1 MSRFYNVCGSTALLA
16 ALLFPSPFASPTF
29 AISAPNDAP
38 PEAPEA
44 PAPLETPPVAA
55 DDVALEQARLISVA
69 FRQAA
74 QKTLPATVNIVVK
87 RGVDAPSSAKSKLP
101 FAELLP
107 DLPEKALVEGAGSGL
122 IVDPSGIVL
131 TNCHVVAA
139 SDLGQSVSVELSDG
153 RRFPAKK
160 IVKDEKSDLAIVFV
174 ESPEPLPFLTFAD
187 SNAVEIGDWALA
199 IGNPFMLG
207 SSVSAGV
214 VSAKGRF
221 LDAKDGKQFI
231 QTDAAINPGNS
242 GGPLVNLR
250 GEVVGVNT
258 AIASLSGGYQGI
270 GFAIPSN
277 VAVWVL
283 GQLRDKGRVERAFLG
298 APVSALEYDAAKRLG
313 LPPKTGVRLGAP
325 FRDAPAA
332 KAGLRANDVLLEIDG
347 QKIESPATF
356 AALVERADVDR
367 DYTLKVLRNNEK
379 EPTSVNIRFAI
390 KPENYVGVPLTE
402 KMVERGSH
410 RVERDW
416 GAMLI
421 PSTPESAARLGAPGR
436 EGIVVLNATPGG
448 AAYKAGLRNGMLIVK
463 LNGREVKSLQDFD
476 AAKAAATPET
486 GIELEVVQKS
496 ETKTLR
502 LPVKE

>member
-1 MSRFYNVCGSTALLA
+1 MSRFNNVCGSTALLA
-16 ALLFPSPFASPTF
+16 ALLFPPSLAFAVP
-29 AISAPNDAP
+29 D
-38 PEAPEA
+38 
-44 PAPLETPPVAA
+44 ETPPAA
-55 DDVALEQARLISVA
+55 PSDVALEQARLISVA

-74 QKTLPATVNIVVK
+74 QKALPATVNIVVK
-87 RGVDAPSSAKSKLP
+87 RNVDASNAAKTQLP
-101 FAELLP
+101 FADLLP
-107 DLPEKALVEGAGSGL
+107 DLPEKNLIEGAGSGL

-139 SDLGQSVSVELSDG
+139 SEIGKSVSVELHDG

-160 IVKDEKSDLAIVFV
+160 IVKDERSDLAIVFV

-187 SNAVEIGDWALA
+187 SDAIEIGDWALA

-207 SSVSAGV
+207 SSVCAGV

-221 LDAKDGKQFI
+221 LNSKDGKQFI

-258 AIASLSGGYQGI
+258 AIASLSGGYQGV

-298 APVSALEYDAAKRLG
+298 APINALEYDAARRLG

-332 KAGLRANDVLLEIDG
+332 KAGLRAHDILLEIDG
-347 QKIESPATF
+347 RKIESPETF
-356 AALVERADVDR
+356 EALVERAAVDR
-367 DYTLKVLRNNEK
+367 DYSLKVLRNNAK
-379 EPTSVNIRFAI
+379 EPTDVKIRFEI
-390 KPENYVGVPLTE
+390 KPENFVGVPLAE
-402 KMVERGSH
+402 KMIERGSH
-410 RVERDW
+410 RVDREW
-416 GAMLI
+416 SAMLI

-448 AAYKAGLRNGMLIVK
+448 PAYRAGLRNGMLIVK
-463 LNGREVKSLQDFD
+463 INGREVKSLQDFD
-476 AAKAAATPET
+476 AARSAATPET

-496 ETKTLR
+496 ETQTIRFPLSK
-502 LPVKE
+502 

>member
-1 MSRFYNVCGSTALLA
+1 MPRLFNACGSTALLA
-16 ALLFPSPFASPTF
+16 ALLFPPTFASPTL
-29 AISAPNDAP
+29 AISALDDATP
-38 PEAPEA
+38 
-44 PAPLETPPVAA
+44 ETPAVSA
-55 DDVALEQARLISVA
+55 DAALEQARLISVA

-87 RGVDAPSSAKSKLP
+87 RGVDAANAAKSKLP

-107 DLPEKALVEGAGSGL
+107 DLPEKHLIEGAGSGL

-139 SDLGQSVSVELSDG
+139 SEIGKSVSVELSDG

-187 SNAVEIGDWALA
+187 SDAVEIGDWALA
-199 IGNPFMLG
+199 VGNPFMLG

-221 LDAKDGKQFI
+221 LNSKDGKQFI

-283 GQLRDKGRVERAFLG
+283 SQLRDKGRVERAFLG
-298 APVSALEYDAAKRLG
+298 APISALEYDVAKRFG
-313 LPPKTGVRLGAP
+313 LPPRTGVKLGAP

-356 AALVERADVDR
+356 ESFVERAAVDR
-367 DYTLKVLRNNEK
+367 DYSLKVLRNNAQ
-379 EPTSVNIRFAI
+379 EPTEVKIRFEI
-390 KPENYVGVPLTE
+390 LPENYVGVPLTE

-410 RVERDW
+410 RVDREW
-416 GAMLI
+416 NAMLI

-448 AAYKAGLRNGMLIVK
+448 PAYRAGLRNGMLIVK
-463 LNGREVKSLQDFD
+463 MNGREVKSLQDFD
-476 AAKAAATPET
+476 AAKAATPET
-486 GIELEVVQKS
+486 GAELEVVQKS

-502 LPVKE
+502 LPIKK

>member
-1 MSRFYNVCGSTALLA
+1 MSRLYNVCGSTALLA

-29 AISAPNDAP
+29 AISAPNDA
-38 PEAPEA
+38 ASG
-44 PAPLETPPVAA
+44 LTETPAVSSDA
-55 DDVALEQARLISVA
+55 ALEQARLLSVA

-87 RGVDAPSSAKSKLP
+87 RGVDAPNSAKSKLP

-107 DLPEKALVEGAGSGL
+107 DLPEKHLIEGAGSGL

-139 SDLGQSVSVELSDG
+139 SEIGKSVSVELSDG

-160 IVKDEKSDLAIVFV
+160 IVKDEKSDLALVFV

-187 SNAVEIGDWALA
+187 SDAVEIGDWALA

-207 SSVSAGV
+207 SSVGAGV

-221 LDAKDGKQFI
+221 LNSKDGKQFI

-313 LPPKTGVRLGAP
+313 LAPKTGVRLGAP

-347 QKIESPATF
+347 QKIESPETF
-356 AALVERADVDR
+356 EAFVERAAVDR
-367 DYTLKVLRNNEK
+367 DYSLKVLRNNEK
-379 EPTSVNIRFAI
+379 EPKEVKIRFEI

-410 RVERDW
+410 RVDREW

-463 LNGREVKSLQDFD
+463 LNGREVKSLEDFD
-476 AAKAAATPET
+476 AAKAEATPET

-496 ETKTLR
+496 EAKTLR
-502 LPVKE
+502 LPVKK

>member
-1 MSRFYNVCGSTALLA
+1 MSRFFNVCGPSALLV
-16 ALLFPSPFASPTF
+16 ALLFPPISSSSTF
-29 AISAPNDAP
+29 AISAPSDAT
-38 PEAPEA
+38 PETV
-44 PAPLETPPVAA
+44 ET
-55 DDVALEQARLISVA
+55 DDASSNVALEQARLISVA

-87 RGVDAPSSAKSKLP
+87 RGVDAPNAAKSKLP

-107 DLPEKALVEGAGSGL
+107 DLPEKNLIEGAGSGL

-131 TNCHVVAA
+131 TNCHVIAA
-139 SDLGQSVSVELSDG
+139 SEIGKSVSVELHDG

-160 IVKDEKSDLAIVFV
+160 IVKDEKSDLAIVFI
-174 ESPEPLPFLTFAD
+174 ESSEPLPFLTFAD
-187 SNAVEIGDWALA
+187 SDAVEIGDWALA

-221 LDAKDGKQFI
+221 LNSKDGKQFI

-298 APVSALEYDAAKRLG
+298 APVFALEYDAAKRLG
-313 LPPKTGVRLGAP
+313 LAPKTGVRLGAP

-347 QKIESPATF
+347 QKIESPETF
-356 AALVERADVDR
+356 EALVERAAVDR
-367 DYTLKVLRNNEK
+367 DYSLKVLRNNK
-379 EPTSVNIRFAI
+379 QEPTEVKIRFAI

-410 RVERDW
+410 RIDRDW

-448 AAYKAGLRNGMLIVK
+448 AAYRAGLRNGMLIVK
-463 LNGREVKSLQDFD
+463 LNGREVKSLEDFD
-476 AAKAAATPET
+476 AAKAEATSET

-502 LPVKE
+502 IPVKK

>member
-1 MSRFYNVCGSTALLA
+1 MPRFYNVCGSTALLA

-29 AISAPNDAP
+29 AISAPDA
-38 PEAPEA
+38 AA
-44 PAPLETPPVAA
+44 SGLTETPAVSSDA
-55 DDVALEQARLISVA
+55 ALEQARLLSVA

-87 RGVDAPSSAKSKLP
+87 RGVDAPNAAKSKLP

-107 DLPEKALVEGAGSGL
+107 DLPEKHLIEGAGSGL

-139 SDLGQSVSVELSDG
+139 SEIGKSVSVELSDG

-160 IVKDEKSDLAIVFV
+160 IVKDEKSDLALVFV

-187 SNAVEIGDWALA
+187 SDAVEIGDWALA

-207 SSVSAGV
+207 SSVGAGV

-221 LDAKDGKQFI
+221 LNSKDGKQFI

-313 LPPKTGVRLGAP
+313 LAPKTGVRLGAP

-347 QKIESPATF
+347 QKIESPETF
-356 AALVERADVDR
+356 EAFVERAAVDR
-367 DYTLKVLRNNEK
+367 DYSLKVLRNNEK
-379 EPTSVNIRFAI
+379 EPKEVKIRFEI

-410 RVERDW
+410 RVDREW

-463 LNGREVKSLQDFD
+463 LNGREVKSLEDFD
-476 AAKAAATPET
+476 AAKAEATPET

-496 ETKTLR
+496 EAKTLR
-502 LPVKE
+502 LPVKK

>member
-1 MSRFYNVCGSTALLA
+1 MSRLSNVCGSSALLA
-16 ALLFPSPFASPTF
+16 ALLFPPTFASSTF
-29 AISAPNDAP
+29 AISAPSDATS
-38 PEAPEA
+38 
-44 PAPLETPPVAA
+44 ETPA
-55 DDVALEQARLISVA
+55 DSADAALEQARLLSVA

-87 RGVDAPSSAKSKLP
+87 RGVDAPNSAKSKLP

-107 DLPEKALVEGAGSGL
+107 DLPEKHLIEGAGSGL

-139 SDLGQSVSVELSDG
+139 SEIGKSVSVELHDG

-160 IVKDEKSDLAIVFV
+160 IVKDEKSDLALVFV
-174 ESPEPLPFLTFAD
+174 ESSEPLPFLTFAD
-187 SNAVEIGDWALA
+187 SDAVEIGDWALA

-221 LDAKDGKQFI
+221 LNSNDGKQFI

-298 APVSALEYDAAKRLG
+298 APIAALEYDAAKRLG
-313 LPPKTGVRLGAP
+313 LPPKTGVKLGAP

-347 QKIESPATF
+347 QKIESPETF
-356 AALVERADVDR
+356 ESIVERAAVNR
-367 DYTLKVLRNNEK
+367 DYSLKVLRNNEK
-379 EPTSVNIRFAI
+379 EPAEVKIRFEI

-410 RVERDW
+410 RVDREW

-436 EGIVVLNATPGG
+436 EGVVVLNATPGG

-476 AAKAAATPET
+476 AARAAASSESE
-486 GIELEVVQKS
+486 IELEVVQKS

-502 LPVKE
+502 LSVKK